1 LKNFLMNRKNALME
15 ITPEI
20 RDALADVKR
29 VYNRKIADAFKI
41 GILNDWLSV
50 VIEDDVLIWEG
61 IGPGAMIFDE
71 IEKGSNKIVMKRTK

>member
-1 LKNFLMNRKNALME
+1 ME

-29 VYNRKIADAFKI
+29 VYDQKIADAFEI
-41 GILNDWLSV
+41 GIKNNWLKV
-50 VIEDDVLIWEG
+50 IIEDDILIWEG

-71 IEKGSNKIVMKRTK
+71 IEKGSNQIVMKRTNRL

>member
-1 LKNFLMNRKNALME
+1 ME

-20 RDALADVKR
+20 KNALLDVER
-29 VYNRKIADAFKI
+29 VYDTQIAHAFEI
-41 GILNDWLSV
+41 GIKNDWLSLTV
-50 VIEDDVLIWEG
+50 EDDVLIWQG